1 MIDLDRTCGHAV
13 RARRCTR
20 QQLELPSPQI
30 FGRAV
35 TCDSHLCLQRR
46 LAALVGAGVIAASL
60 HRRVGGRKGLGSN
73 LERGDERWRAGT
85 DVADGARCL
94 LVRATGTTVLVR

>member
-35 TCDSHLCLQRR
+35 
-46 LAALVGAGVIAASL
+46 
-60 HRRVGGRKGLGSN
+60 
-73 LERGDERWRAGT
+73 
-85 DVADGARCL
+85 
-94 LVRATGTTVLVR
+94 